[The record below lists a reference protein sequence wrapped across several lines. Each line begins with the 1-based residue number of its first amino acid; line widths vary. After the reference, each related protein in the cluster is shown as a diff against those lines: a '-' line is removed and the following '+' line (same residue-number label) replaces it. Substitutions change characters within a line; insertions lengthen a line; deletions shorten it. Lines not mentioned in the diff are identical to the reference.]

1 MDGGR
6 RLPGSLREWLA
17 PRLDARVQASAD
29 DRLSSRKAFIAFR
42 RAGVR
47 IGSASLSVRRGT
59 GSVAALFFI
68 GLMGL
73 TGWVTGGH
81 HEAMRRVHGGLSDIM
96 ARAAG
101 FPIRS
106 IDVSGVKELSK
117 DEILAASGMTPA
129 GSLLFLDVAAVRAS
143 LKALPL
149 VAEATV
155 RKLYPDRV
163 DIKIVER
170 EPFALWQQ
178 DGAISVVSA
187 DGTVIDSLTERRYL
201 KLPHVVGPGAR
212 LRVREYADILDRV
225 PELRGQIRAGVLVS
239 ERRWTLMMANGIDI
253 KLPEEKPVEALRQ
266 LIRLDRE
273 AQVLSKDIIAVDL
286 RIAGRV
292 AFRLSEEA
300 AAARRDYFE
309 KTLPKVKGRA

>member
-6 RLPGSLREWLA
+6 RLPGSLREWFA
-17 PRLDARVQASAD
+17 PRLDAQVQAAAD
-29 DRLSSRKAFIAFR
+29 DRLSSRKAFLAFR
-42 RAGVR
+42 RGGFR
-47 IGSASLSVRRGT
+47 IGSASLFVRRGM
-59 GSVAALFFI
+59 GSAAALTFI

-73 TGWVTGGH
+73 SGFVIGGH
-81 HEAMRRVHGGLSDIM
+81 YEVMRRVHGSLSDIV

-101 FPIRS
+101 FSIRS
-106 IDVSGVKELSK
+106 VDVAGVKELSK
-117 DEILAASGMTPA
+117 DEILAASGITPA
-129 GSLLFLDVAAVRAS
+129 GSLLFLDVAMVRTS

-163 DIKIVER
+163 DIRIVER

-178 DGAISVVSA
+178 EGAVSVVSA
-187 DGTVIDSLTERRYL
+187 DGTVIDSLTDARYL

-212 LRVREYADILDRV
+212 LRVREYAKILDGV
-225 PELRGQIRAGVLVS
+225 PELRNQIRAGVLVS
-239 ERRWTLMMANGIDI
+239 ERRWTLKMANGVDI

-266 LIRLDRE
+266 LARLDRE

-286 RIAGRV
+286 RIAGRI

-309 KTLPKVKGRA
+309 KTLPKVRGRA